1 MKNSEL
7 DGVIESL
14 KMMASIE
21 HFNKL
26 KNFGIK
32 QDTVLGVKIPYI
44 RIIAKEIGQNA
55 DLASLLLATGIH
67 EAKIL
72 ASYIDN
78 PQTLTLDKVEQ
89 YLNGFDSWDVCDQ
102 SVNLFFE
109 AGFSDKLIV
118 SLLSDNEVFRK
129 RTAFVL
135 MCINAVHNKS
145 MTDNQFISYFE
156 AIEQQAWDNRNFVC
170 KAVNW
175 ALRQIGKR
183 NMYLNEKAI
192 ECAERILL
200 QNHKS
205 AKWIASNALREF
217 KDEKII
223 LRIQIKEKRKKL

>member
-14 KMMASIE
+14 KLMASID

-32 QDTVLGVKIPYI
+32 QDTAFGVKIPDI
-44 RIIAKEIGQNA
+44 RFIAKQIGQNSE
-55 DLASLLLATGIH
+55 LATQLLATGIH

-78 PQTLTLDKVEQ
+78 PQTLTMDKVDQ
-89 YLNGFDSWDVCDQ
+89 YLSGFDSWDVCDQ
-102 SVNLFFE
+102 SVILFYK
-109 AGFSDKLIV
+109 AGYSDILIETLIAN
-118 SLLSDNEVFRK
+118 SEVFKK

-135 MCINAVHNKS
+135 MCTNAVHNKLMIDS
-145 MTDNQFISYFE
+145 QFNSYFD
-156 AIEQQAWDNRNFVC
+156 AIELQAWDNRNFVC

-183 NMYLNEKAI
+183 NVYLNEKAI
-192 ECAERILL
+192 ECADRILL

-205 AKWIASNALREF
+205 AKWIATNALREL
-217 KDEKII
+217 KDEKVIF
-223 LRIQIKEKRKKL
+223 RIQNKEKRKKL